1 MNPARV
7 IVFDDSKDRR
17 ESLELLL
24 NGRDGIQCV
33 ATFENCLNLIADIES
48 STPDVVLMDIDM
60 PGMTGIEAVKI
71 LKKNFPDLLVIM
83 QTVFDDGARIT
94 AAISAGA
101 DGYILKKSSLAQ
113 IVKGIKEVIDGG
125 APMTPSV
132 ARQVLKVFQG
142 KIAPSQNEDYK
153 LSERETEMLGHLV
166 NGLSYKMIAD
176 ECGISQFTVNAHMR
190 NIHKKLQVHSVAEAV
205 SKALSQGLV

>member
-1 MNPARV
+1 
-7 IVFDDSKDRR
+7 
-17 ESLELLL
+17 
-24 NGRDGIQCV
+24 
-33 ATFENCLNLIADIES
+33 
-48 STPDVVLMDIDM
+48 
-60 PGMTGIEAVKI
+60 
-71 LKKNFPDLLVIM
+71 
-83 QTVFDDGARIT
+83 
-94 AAISAGA
+94 
-101 DGYILKKSSLAQ
+101 
-113 IVKGIKEVIDGG
+113 
-125 APMTPSV
+125 MTPSV

-142 KIAPSQNEDYK
+142 KITPSHNEDYK

>member
-1 MNPARV
+1 MKEATV

-17 ESLELLL
+17 DSLMLLL
-24 NGRDGIQCV
+24 DGRDHIKCI
-33 ATFENCLNLIADIES
+33 AAFENCLNLLQDLEN
-48 STPDVVLMDIDM
+48 TFPDVVLMDIDM
-60 PGMTGIEAVKI
+60 PGINGIEAVKK
-71 LKKNFPDLLVIM
+71 LKTYFPDLPVIM
-83 QTVFDDGARIT
+83 QTVFDDGAKIT

-113 IVKGIKEVIDGG
+113 IVKGIQEVLEGG

-132 ARQVLKVFQG
+132 AKYVLGIFQS
-142 KIAPSQNEDYK
+142 KHLPPSVEDFK
-153 LSERETEMLGHLV
+153 LSDRELEILGHLV

-176 ECGISQFTVNAHMR
+176 TCSISQYTVNAHMR

-205 SKALSQGLV
+205 SKALSHRLV